1 MSSYTQADAEKR
13 DLVISILI
21 NEARTFLYIMEDF
34 ILALE
39 NSLAVLESENTSGNG
54 TFKHSF
60 QQKTG
65 WNT

>member
-1 MSSYTQADAEKR
+1 
-13 DLVISILI
+13 
-21 NEARTFLYIMEDF
+21 MEDF